1 MANLTMLIEARVES
15 LPGQARELIISR
27 PGDFGQWRA
36 VLPVMLD
43 NQPATTTLVEYV
55 VRLFQRQRPSLAA
68 SVGLLSLAM
77 VVRMALAQADMPNE
91 EGGDWEWAQE
101 VA

>member
-1 MANLTMLIEARVES
+1 MLIEVRVEG
-15 LPGQARELIISR
+15 LPGKARELIISP

-43 NQPATTTLVEYV
+43 NQTATATLVEYV

-77 VVRMALAQADMPNE
+77 VVRMALAQADMLKE